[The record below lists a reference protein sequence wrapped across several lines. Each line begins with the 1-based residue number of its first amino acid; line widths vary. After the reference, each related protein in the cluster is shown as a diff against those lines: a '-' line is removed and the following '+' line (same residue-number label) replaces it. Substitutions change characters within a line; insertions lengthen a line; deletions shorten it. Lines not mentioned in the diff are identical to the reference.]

1 MKRTIAKIIGIT
13 IIAVLFMQTSFVV
26 AVTEEDELKNQQSQI
41 NDQIKEAEQKQ
52 KELEATKSSTLKTVE
67 DLIGKISTSESEVDT
82 LENQVTELQNQIK
95 SKENDIKEKEE
106 EYTKQEQLLD
116 ARVVAMYESGETS
129 YLDVLLTSKSI
140 TDFLAK
146 YYYAS
151 ELVDCDKQLIQ
162 TTKDQKTQ
170 IEAEK
175 AELEASKRELDTTLA
190 QAEQKNVELKS
201 LKKEKETYV
210 QQLSEEEKKVQK
222 EIEELEE
229 ANKQIQKEITA
240 ARIRYQKQLAELKR
254 QQEAKKNNNKNN
266 NNNSSN
272 GGSTTGSGYFIRP
285 VSSGTVTTN
294 GYYSTGK
301 FHGAID
307 YGVASGTTVMAA
319 ADGVVMSTANLSGS
333 YGTYVVIEH
342 ANGLQTYYAH
352 GTKGSITVKPGDIVK
367 QGQKIML
374 SGSTGNS
381 TGPHLH
387 FEVRKSPY
395 NYSYSA
401 TAYGQD
407 SRVNPLNYL

>member
-1 MKRTIAKIIGIT
+1 
-13 IIAVLFMQTSFVV
+13 
-26 AVTEEDELKNQQSQI
+26 
-41 NDQIKEAEQKQ
+41 
-52 KELEATKSSTLKTVE
+52 
-67 DLIGKISTSESEVDT
+67 
-82 LENQVTELQNQIK
+82 
-95 SKENDIKEKEE
+95 
-106 EYTKQEQLLD
+106 
-116 ARVVAMYESGETS
+116 MYESGETS

-401 TAYGQD
+401 TDRNKTRNSIPNLLNQIMSIVPESVQITSIENSTGTHVVINAQSNKYEQLGYLKAKIKSDVILTNVISTAGQKD
-407 SRVNPLNYL
+407 NNVVTVKIEGDLP